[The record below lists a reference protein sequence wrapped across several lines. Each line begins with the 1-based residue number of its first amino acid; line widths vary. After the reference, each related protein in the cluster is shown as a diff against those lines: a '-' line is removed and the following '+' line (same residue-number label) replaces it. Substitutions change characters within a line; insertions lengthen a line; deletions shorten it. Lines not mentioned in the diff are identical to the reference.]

1 MKKEGEILKKKEM
14 PWPCRVCVTR
24 LKSGRHP
31 CPLGHCRIIICQKKI
46 DVRYTHCRSR
56 NYGCLC
62 RSSSGQQS
70 QTEEPLNK
78 RDFDSDVF
86 RYIIDHVREDDVL
99 KELRKTT
106 AERFPRAAK
115 MAVGPDQGAFLGW
128 LVEALGVTKAIEVG
142 VFTGY
147 SSICIASSIKKND
160 PTGGVLLALD
170 RDAVAMETAKEF
182 WVQLDLSPGIIE
194 PIVCHQAMDALYEV
208 QHQYGNGT
216 FDFAFIDANK
226 RGYKEYYEMMIQLV
240 RPGGVIV
247 IDNVLWYGK
256 VADPSIQNDATTQSL
271 RELNAFIRDDPRVS
285 MTLVPIGDGLT
296 LCRIL

>member
-1 MKKEGEILKKKEM
+1 MQSVSPSFLLSTGRY
-14 PWPCRVCVTR
+14 PYPSGNYRVLIHQKR
-24 LKSGRHP
+24 L
-31 CPLGHCRIIICQKKI
+31 
-46 DVRYTHCRSR
+46 DVRYTYYRSSNDGCSCRS
-56 NYGCLC
+56 N
-62 RSSSGQQS
+62 SGQQS

-86 RYIIDHVREDDVL
+86 RYIVDHIREDDVL

-160 PTGGVLLALD
+160 PTGGILLALD

-182 WVQLDLSPGIIE
+182 WAHLDLSPGIIE
-194 PIVCHQAMDALYEV
+194 PIVCHQAMDALSEV
-208 QHQYGNGT
+208 QQQYGNGT

-226 RGYKEYYEMMIQLV
+226 RGYREYYEMMIQLV

-256 VADPSIQNDATTQSL
+256 VADPLIQNDATTESL